1 MRISPIDIQQQQF
14 KSRLLGYEKAGV
26 DQFLELLA
34 EELEQLVRKNQD
46 LQEELARTNAT
57 LAEMRDREETLK
69 ETLISTQK
77 ITEALKS
84 TARRE
89 VDVLMAEA
97 EIKAERLMHNAEER
111 RLQLIEEVQEIKR
124 QKVDFEVSLRGL
136 LEKHIRMLDLNVVAI
151 EQQDADAR
159 MLEEPLPFINQ
170 TDQNTEET
178 TVKAVDYSDKPADY
192 SDKLIEEAEFDDPE
206 QVDSESVA
214 PVNPFV
220 DTNAPELSLDFDADE
235 EDGEEDLLK

>member
-1 MRISPIDIQQQQF
+1 MRISPIDIHQQQF

-34 EELEQLVRKNQD
+34 EELERLVRKNQD

-151 EQQDADAR
+151 EQQNADAR

-170 TDQNTEET
+170 TDQDTEKT
-178 TVKAVDYSDKPADY
+178 TAKAVDYSDKPV
-192 SDKLIEEAEFDDPE
+192 EEAEFDDSK

-235 EDGEEDLLK
+235 ENGEEDLLK

>member
-14 KSRLLGYEKAGV
+14 KSRPFGYEKAGV

-34 EELEQLVRKNQD
+34 DELERLIRNNQD

-69 ETLISTQK
+69 ETLITTQK
-77 ITEALKS
+77 ITEELKS

-89 VDVLMAEA
+89 VDVMMAEA
-97 EIKAERLMHNAEER
+97 EIKAERLMHNSEER

-124 QKVDFEVSLRGL
+124 QKIDFEVGLRGL
-136 LEKHIRMLDLNVVAI
+136 LEKHIRMLDLNSVAI

-159 MLEEPLPFINQ
+159 LLEEPLPFIKNS
-170 TDQNTEET
+170 DQNGTEVTTET
-178 TVKAVDYSDKPADY
+178 VDHSDKPVED
-192 SDKLIEEAEFDDPE
+192 AEFTESE
-206 QVDSESVA
+206 QIDAESEESADS
-214 PVNPFV
+214 FL
-220 DTNAPELSLDFDADE
+220 DTKTPELSLDFDSE
-235 EDGEEDLLK
+235 EENGEEDLLK